1 MSNEGEYL
9 EMVNELRD
17 QYNDMKERYEM
28 EKALMKEE
36 LNQLKDEL
44 EKGSKLKFIENSF
57 DSTRPIARRP
67 IYVNY

>member
-17 QYNDMKERYEM
+17 QYNEMKERYEM
-28 EKALMKEE
+28 EKSFMKEE
-36 LNQLKDEL
+36 LEHLKDEL
-44 EKGSKLKFIENSF
+44 EKRSTLKDVENSF
-57 DSTRPIARRP
+57 DSTRPMARRP

>member
-17 QYNDMKERYEM
+17 QYNEMKERYEM
-28 EKALMKEE
+28 EKSFMKEE
-36 LNQLKDEL
+36 LEHLKDEL
-44 EKGSKLKFIENSF
+44 EKRSTLKYVENSF
-57 DSTRPIARRP
+57 DSTRPMARRP

>member
-17 QYNDMKERYEM
+17 QYNEMKERYEM
-28 EKALMKEE
+28 EKSFMKEE
-36 LNQLKDEL
+36 LEHLKDEL
-44 EKGSKLKFIENSF
+44 EKRSTLKYVANSF
-57 DSTRPIARRP
+57 DSTRPMARRP